1 MKCIDKP
8 TKVCI
13 WCSNSDYRIEFNLI
27 EVDGSTVVTDDH
39 MVVGG
44 LANYCPRCGR
54 KLNE

>member
-8 TKVCI
+8 TKVCS